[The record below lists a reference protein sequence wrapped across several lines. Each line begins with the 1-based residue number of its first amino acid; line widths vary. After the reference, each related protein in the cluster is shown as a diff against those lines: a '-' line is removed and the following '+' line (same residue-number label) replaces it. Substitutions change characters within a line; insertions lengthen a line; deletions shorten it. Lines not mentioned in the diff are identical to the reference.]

1 MSDFSDL
8 HDELRSVA
16 AEVLAKEASGAVP
29 WAVLAQTGWTGLE
42 VSDDLGGAG
51 AGFRETAVIMEEI
64 GRAAGRTGYLGGPG
78 LSVGVLTVLQAGD
91 LRDELL
97 RGIAEGGRTVAAVL
111 SADHE
116 TVSTAAPFEISA
128 ASAGCRVQGRASFVP
143 DAAADT
149 LLLVAVDPT
158 GAPVVVVVPVD
169 TAGVTIRP
177 QPVVDETRSLSEV
190 VIDDVTV
197 SAASVLHFDGD
208 AQARIQWLAARAATA
223 IACDS
228 LGLSEAMLA
237 ATVTYV
243 SMREQFG
250 RPIGS
255 FQAVKH
261 ACADMMV
268 TIAVARQLVDGAVEA
283 VAGQADDAR
292 VAAARAKA
300 YSTEAAV
307 EIAGKAMQLHGGIG
321 YTWESGIHIYL
332 KRATLNRALFG
343 SPAAHRKLVAQ
354 QFLT

>member
-1 MSDFSDL
+1 MSDFCDL

-16 AEVLAKEASGAVP
+16 ADVLAKEASGTVP

-42 VSDDLGGAG
+42 VADHLGGAG
-51 AGFRETAVIMEEI
+51 AGFGETAVIMEEI
-64 GRAAGRTGYLGGPG
+64 GRAAARTGYLGSPG
-78 LSVGVLTVLQAGD
+78 LAVGVLTVLEVGD
-91 LRDELL
+91 LRDDLL
-97 RGIAEGGRTVAAVL
+97 RGIAEGDRSVAAVL
-111 SADHE
+111 SVDHE
-116 TVSTAAPFEISA
+116 SIDTTAPFVISA
-128 ASAGCRVQGRASFVP
+128 ASAGWRVQGRASFVP

-149 LLLVAVDPT
+149 LLLVADGPA
-158 GAPVVVVVPVD
+158 GEPVVVVVPVD
-169 TAGVTIRP
+169 TAGVTVRP

-197 SAASVLHFDGD
+197 GAGSVLHFDGD
-208 AQARIQWLAARAATA
+208 AQVRIQWLAARAATA

-237 ATVTYV
+237 ATVSYV

-261 ACADMMV
+261 ACADMLV
-268 TIAVARQLVDGAVEA
+268 KIAVARQLVNGAVEA

-292 VAAARAKA
+292 VAAAKAKA

-307 EIAGKAMQLHGGIG
+307 EIVGKAMQLHGGIG
-321 YTWESGIHIYL
+321 YTWESGIHVYL

-343 SPAAHRKLVAQ
+343 SPAAHRRLVAQ
-354 QFLT
+354 QFLA

>member
-16 AEVLAKEASGAVP
+16 ADVLAKETSGTVP

-51 AGFRETAVIMEEI
+51 AGFGETAVIMEEI
-64 GRAAGRTGYLGGPG
+64 GRAAARTGYLGGPG
-78 LSVGVLTVLQAGD
+78 LAVGLLTVLQSGD

-111 SADHE
+111 SGDDE
-116 TVSTAAPFEISA
+116 NIGTAASFGIST

-143 DAAADT
+143 DASADT
-149 LLLVAVDPT
+149 LLLVADDPT
-158 GAPVVVVVPVD
+158 GAPAVVVVPVD
-169 TAGVTIRP
+169 TAGVTVRP

-190 VIDDVTV
+190 VVDDVTV
-197 SAASVLHFDGD
+197 SADSVLRFDGD
-208 AQARIQWLAARAATA
+208 AQAQLEWLAARAATA

-237 ATVTYV
+237 ATVSYV
-243 SMREQFG
+243 GMREQFG

-261 ACADMMV
+261 ACADMLV
-268 TIAVARQLVDGAVEA
+268 KIAVARQLVTGAVEA
-283 VAGQADDAR
+283 VAGQSGDAR
-292 VAAARAKA
+292 LAAARAKA
-300 YSTEAAV
+300 YSTETAV

-321 YTWESGIHIYL
+321 YTWESGIHVYL
-332 KRATLNRALFG
+332 KRATLNRVLFG
-343 SPAAHRKLVAQ
+343 SPSAHRKLVAQ
-354 QFLT
+354 HFLP